1 MKLPKV
7 SPKVLDD
14 EKFEEFLEERKKKL
28 LGDIQST
35 QVIKT
40 TNNEHITEDSFNL
53 LRLLGRGYYGKVF
66 LAEKKND
73 NRLFAIKA
81 IKKLDI
87 IKRNFIDNLK
97 NEKKIM
103 IENDNPFVVNL
114 EYCYSNQS
122 MIFFAMKFK

>member
-1 MKLPKV
+1 
-7 SPKVLDD
+7 LDD

-28 LGDIQST
+28 LGDIQNT

-73 NRLFAIKA
+73 GRLFAIKA

-103 IENDNPFVVNL
+103 FENDNPFVVNL

>member
-1 MKLPKV
+1 M
-7 SPKVLDD
+7 DD
-14 EKFEEFLEERKKKL
+14 IKFEEFLAERTKKL
-28 LGDIQST
+28 IGDIQST
-35 QVIKT
+35 QVVKT

-53 LRLLGRGYYGKVF
+53 LRLLGRGYYGRVY

-73 NRLFAIKA
+73 GRLYAIKV

-97 NEKKIM
+97 NERKIM
-103 IENDNPFVVNL
+103 FENDNPFVVNL
-114 EYCYSNQS
+114 EYCFTNQS